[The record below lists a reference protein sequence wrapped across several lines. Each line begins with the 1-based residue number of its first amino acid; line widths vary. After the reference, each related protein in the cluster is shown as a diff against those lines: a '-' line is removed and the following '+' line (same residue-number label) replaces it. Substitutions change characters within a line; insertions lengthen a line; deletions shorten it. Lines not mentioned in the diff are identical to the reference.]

1 MLVADTVS
9 PRPAPGVRAGAQAGT
24 AGRWLA
30 MLALTGLAACASA
43 PKPPPVATP
52 PAPTVLPAPAPPP
65 IAAPAPSPPPPEPA
79 APAPQIDT
87 PAAPMALEPGLYRC
101 ELGRRVIIR
110 RISPDGRSLVLG
122 WQGKDWPLE
131 VVQARTGARRFENA
145 RAGLVWL
152 VIVDKSM
159 LLDARAGRTL
169 ANECRL

>member
-1 MLVADTVS
+1 MARIASHRPVS
-9 PRPAPGVRAGAQAGT
+9 GVRSDAGRGAV
-24 AGRWLA
+24 GRWLA

-43 PKPPPVATP
+43 PKPPAPAAP
-52 PAPTVLPAPAPPP
+52 PAPVMTPVPPVVQAPAPQP
-65 IAAPAPSPPPPEPA
+65 AAPPAEPA
-79 APAPQIDT
+79 APSPQAEAP
-87 PAAPMALEPGLYRC
+87 AKPMAIEPGLYRC

-110 RISPDGRSLVLG
+110 RLSPDGRSLVLS

-131 VVQARTGARRFENA
+131 AVAARTGARRFENA

-159 LLDARAGRTL
+159 LLDAKAGRTL